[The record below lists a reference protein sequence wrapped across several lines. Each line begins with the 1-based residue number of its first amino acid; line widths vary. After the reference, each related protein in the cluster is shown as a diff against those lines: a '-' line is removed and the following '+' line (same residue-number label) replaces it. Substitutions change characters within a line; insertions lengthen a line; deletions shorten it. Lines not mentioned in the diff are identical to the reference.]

1 MSLSGRSRP
10 GDRGTAKRA
19 GPDRGHAADRPTVMA
34 PDVTQ
39 ERGTGT
45 WHPGVD
51 QPGRGSRHRG
61 GPCAPSHGTAVTA
74 ATSDRSRH
82 RRAPTGTVWTVPNG
96 CAPTVGR
103 RYWWIRPNRR
113 HGDRD
118 TRHSCGLESGVTGS
132 HSPELA
138 GSMPLLPDGWCGHD
152 PPVTSRDGNQPV
164 VFLFRPVTS
173 IGVAHSGERA
183 PARRTCS
190 APTRAYP
197 PSCGGSPVVGW

>member
-1 MSLSGRSRP
+1 VARG
-10 GDRGTAKRA
+10 RGTP
-19 GPDRGHAADRPTVMA
+19 GSTNQAAV
-34 PDVTQ
+34 
-39 ERGTGT
+39 RGTEED
-45 WHPGVD
+45 HA
-51 QPGRGSRHRG
+51 HRVT
-61 GPCAPSHGTAVTA
+61 ALRLLRRRATVRDTAV
-74 ATSDRSRH
+74 R
-82 RRAPTGTVWTVPNG
+82 RRARCGLSRTGVHPLWDGVTGGSARTADTVTVTP
-96 CAPTVGR
+96 
-103 RYWWIRPNRR
+103 
-113 HGDRD
+113 
-118 TRHSCGLESGVTGS
+118 RHSCGLESGVTGS